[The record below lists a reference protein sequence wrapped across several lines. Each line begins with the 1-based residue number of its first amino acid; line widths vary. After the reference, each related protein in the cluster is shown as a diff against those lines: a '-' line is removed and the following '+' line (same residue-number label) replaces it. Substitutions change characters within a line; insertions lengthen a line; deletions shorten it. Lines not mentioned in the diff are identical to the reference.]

1 MSQDTYY
8 TPFITPLSSE
18 QLYGVFK
25 TLYSVLPDWED
36 VESVQIR
43 IDHDTENV
51 TLEVETYTQ
60 LSEKH
65 NITVKIV
72 DRELRQVAQ
81 EEAAKVV
88 SNFSDQLKDRVEP
101 ISIKIGDRE
110 LAGNIGTQVIS
121 RSDERDIRGGSDE

>member
-1 MSQDTYY
+1 MTKPTYY

-18 QLYGVFK
+18 QVYGVFK
-25 TLYSVLPDWED
+25 TLYGVLPDWEH

-65 NITVKIV
+65 NITVKIG
-72 DRELRQVAQ
+72 DQELRSFAQ
-81 EEAAKVV
+81 GEAAKVV
-88 SNFSDQLKDRVEP
+88 SYFADQV
-101 ISIKIGDRE
+101 G
-110 LAGNIGTQVIS
+110 
-121 RSDERDIRGGSDE
+121 ERK